1 MQLLVVPVQCLC
13 AARRAAAVQVLFAT
27 ARVQLLQAVLVL
39 QRHHLDGCSQSTGQ
53 EIPRASRTD
62 GYWYGVCSA
71 SARCRVWL
79 AHSCCM
85 VVACATLKSAAAA
98 LDGILCALGGCSK
111 LQPHVQEVQAFVDCF
126 PSAVVHTKTACWL
139 LVLLFGSMNARR
151 VATSL
156 KHLST
161 AGPFMCWTLWWQ

>member
-1 MQLLVVPVQCLC
+1 MGIGMEFVLHLPDAGFGWLTAVAWLW
-13 AARRAAAVQVLFAT
+13 RAQ
-27 ARVQLLQAVLVL
+27 RSNLLQQHWTAFFVLY
-39 QRHHLDGCSQSTGQ
+39 
-53 EIPRASRTD
+53 E
-62 GYWYGVCSA
+62 
-71 SARCRVWL
+71 
-79 AHSCCM
+79 
-85 VVACATLKSAAAA
+85 
-98 LDGILCALGGCSK
+98 
-111 LQPHVQEVQAFVDCF
+111 HVQEVQAFVDCF